1 LASLQAEGKTLGAFS
16 IDEEIP
22 VKFDRVQLSP
32 TAPII
37 LNHMSLLETKKF
49 EPLWPDCLTVEANIT
64 HVLFERLKIVREINK
79 RHIQRRAF
87 IDLLK
92 YLKE

>member
-1 LASLQAEGKTLGAFS
+1 
-16 IDEEIP
+16 
-22 VKFDRVQLSP
+22 
-32 TAPII
+32 
-37 LNHMSLLETKKF
+37 MSLLETKKF
-49 EPLWPDCLTVEANIT
+49 EPLWPDCLSVDSTLS
-64 HVLFERLKIVREINK
+64 HVIFERLKIVRDINK

>member
-1 LASLQAEGKTLGAFS
+1 M
-16 IDEEIP
+16 
-22 VKFDRVQLSP
+22 KFEKIQLSP

-49 EPLWPDCLTVEANIT
+49 EPLWPDCLSVYSTLS
-64 HVLFERLKIVREINK
+64 HVLFERLKIVRDINK